1 MIINEEF
8 YYHPPQ
14 MPPANQKH
22 PSAFIIHR
30 PTSCRHLSCPLP
42 AESPLAWLLQAIT
55 LSHSWFSSPISYSQ
69 LSNSRFRS
77 WSALPLDLF
86 SPYIVVLFHK
96 HASFSKPLKHS
107 LDSSPIFLSLRCY
120 CYFSKCTPVTPWLLS
135 SLGFVLTRSLG
146 LVFLWGSFNSPD
158 SPKSR
163 LTFAGSTS
171 AQYVLDI
178 HIIPCHDVFYA
189 QSCLKISCP

>member
-96 HASFSKPLKHS
+96 HASFSKPLKH
-107 LDSSPIFLSLRCY
+107 FLSLRCY